1 MFGVARWSAP
11 QQSGRAAAELLL
23 AQGVSPG
30 QGEEKP
36 TSPCRDD
43 TVLTHS
49 LSSPWF
55 KWLIFGKAGSA
66 AGYATFRCTWQRTR
80 RYLCYDLVADH
91 SRTRAAKVSSEQAG
105 QSGFSALAA
114 CPHPA
119 TAASK
124 CCPVRVGGS
133 AAGRRS
139 RSSARSYVPL
149 TRHVAAVNPCRTRCV
164 PAADSRKRPAV
175 PPPCLA
181 SYAAPWAASPV
192 CSCTPRNFSPAAGL
206 RRCDTPYR

>member
-1 MFGVARWSAP
+1 MRSVLSLLGLLGVGSIV
-11 QQSGRAAAELLL
+11 AALISWRVAISNHRQ
-23 AQGVSPG
+23 AWINA
-30 QGEEKP
+30 
-36 TSPCRDD
+36 
-43 TVLTHS
+43 

-119 TAASK
+119 TGA
-124 CCPVRVGGS
+124 GS
-133 AAGRRS
+133 GS
-139 RSSARSYVPL
+139 
-149 TRHVAAVNPCRTRCV
+149 
-164 PAADSRKRPAV
+164 
-175 PPPCLA
+175 
-181 SYAAPWAASPV
+181 
-192 CSCTPRNFSPAAGL
+192 G
-206 RRCDTPYR
+206 

>member
-1 MFGVARWSAP
+1 MCIRDRRCSDSVPLNRRCDALSLVTILSGCEINNFAGQSVKSVCYNLVAMFDLFRLWLGAV
-11 QQSGRAAAELLL
+11 
-23 AQGVSPG
+23 
-30 QGEEKP
+30 
-36 TSPCRDD
+36 
-43 TVLTHS
+43 

-119 TAASK
+119 TGA
-124 CCPVRVGGS
+124 GS
-133 AAGRRS
+133 GS
-139 RSSARSYVPL
+139 
-149 TRHVAAVNPCRTRCV
+149 
-164 PAADSRKRPAV
+164 
-175 PPPCLA
+175 
-181 SYAAPWAASPV
+181 
-192 CSCTPRNFSPAAGL
+192 G
-206 RRCDTPYR
+206 

>member
-1 MFGVARWSAP
+1 MNLVATLHKIGDPILSY
-11 QQSGRAAAELLL
+11 GT
-23 AQGVSPG
+23 
-30 QGEEKP
+30 
-36 TSPCRDD
+36 TSIGNKTDSHPIFA
-43 TVLTHS
+43 

-119 TAASK
+119 TGA
-124 CCPVRVGGS
+124 GS
-133 AAGRRS
+133 GS
-139 RSSARSYVPL
+139 
-149 TRHVAAVNPCRTRCV
+149 
-164 PAADSRKRPAV
+164 
-175 PPPCLA
+175 
-181 SYAAPWAASPV
+181 
-192 CSCTPRNFSPAAGL
+192 G
-206 RRCDTPYR
+206 

>member
-1 MFGVARWSAP
+1 MWHMSVHPKHLVALVCINT
-11 QQSGRAAAELLL
+11 GNI
-23 AQGVSPG
+23 VSFLINRNLRLKLIPR
-30 QGEEKP
+30 
-36 TSPCRDD
+36 RDHEI
-43 TVLTHS
+43 V

-119 TAASK
+119 TGA
-124 CCPVRVGGS
+124 GS
-133 AAGRRS
+133 GS
-139 RSSARSYVPL
+139 
-149 TRHVAAVNPCRTRCV
+149 
-164 PAADSRKRPAV
+164 
-175 PPPCLA
+175 
-181 SYAAPWAASPV
+181 
-192 CSCTPRNFSPAAGL
+192 G
-206 RRCDTPYR
+206 